1 MLTIIKISE
10 GGYRKGLDAV
20 KMAMLRIQNAK
31 PMGPIISI
39 TVVSTESKPNIDLY
53 VDSST

>member
-39 TVVSTESKPNIDLY
+39 TVVSIESSPKIDLY
-53 VDSST
+53 AASST